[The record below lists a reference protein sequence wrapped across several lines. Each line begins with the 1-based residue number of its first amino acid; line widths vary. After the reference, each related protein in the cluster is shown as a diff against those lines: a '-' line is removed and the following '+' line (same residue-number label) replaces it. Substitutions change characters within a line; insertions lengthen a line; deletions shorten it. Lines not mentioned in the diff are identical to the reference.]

1 MAFGFNQTLS
11 DSLDQPK
18 AALYLRVS
26 TTEQA
31 VHGYS
36 LAAQEQVIRQF
47 CLQRGYDV
55 YEVYADEGISG
66 KRTENR
72 PAFQRMM
79 TDAREKLF
87 DMVIVWKL
95 SRLGRNNR
103 DILNTTEELYKH
115 NVSFYSISEQF
126 DISTSTG
133 RLMLQLLGSFGEFE
147 RNQISENVQLAMR
160 SLVRDQKRFAGGRML
175 GYVST
180 VDDEGRKQLVIQEE
194 EAVIV
199 RKIYQDYANGKGYRA
214 IANDLNRLGYHTV
227 KGNSFSTVAIKDIL
241 MNKTYGGY
249 LEYAKY
255 VNWEEKRRKG
265 KNPQPIVVEGT
276 HEPIVDKNLFESV
289 QTRMKVAKKQPQW
302 NERGEN
308 LLTGLL
314 RCPECGG
321 PMAASNT
328 TNTLKDGT
336 KKRIRYYSCANFRNK
351 GASVCHANSVRADK
365 TEQFVADR
373 LKEVIQVPEI
383 LEGLVKALNKEIN
396 QQARQ
401 AEQESKTLQQQLVE
415 IQTKQAKWQHVLDDT
430 PELYSELKERLEQ
443 LESDTIMIQQR
454 QREIERLKQTKNQ
467 PIQVIDISRILEAI
481 QQFINKSSKR
491 EIKQVYQSF
500 IKEITF
506 DKKTKDQFKLT
517 LYFDDAIVNQLNTIY
532 QEAISHRDMAIF
544 VLNKSYTF
552 TI

>member
-1 MAFGFNQTLS
+1 MAFGYNQAE
-11 DSLDQPK
+11 LDPLKQPK

-47 CLQRGYDV
+47 CQQRGYEV
-55 YEVYADEGISG
+55 YQIYADEGISG

-79 TDAREKLF
+79 TDARESLF
-87 DMVIVWKL
+87 DMVVVWKL

-103 DILNTTEELYKH
+103 DILNTTEELYKN

-126 DISTSTG
+126 DVSTSTG

-175 GYVST
+175 GYVSSK
-180 VDDEGRKQLVIQEE
+180 DEQGKKILVIEKLEAEIVQFIFQEYS
-194 EAVIV
+194 
-199 RKIYQDYANGKGYRA
+199 KGKGYRA
-214 IANDLNRLGYHTV
+214 IANELNRQGLTTV
-227 KGNSFSTVAIKDIL
+227 KGNTFSTIAVKDIL

-265 KNPQPIVVEGT
+265 KNPQPIVVEGE
-276 HEPIVDKNLFESV
+276 HEPIIEKELFDKV
-289 QTRMKVAKKQPQW
+289 QTRLKVAKKQPQW

-314 RCPECGG
+314 RCPECHG

-351 GASVCHANSVRADK
+351 GAKVCHANSIRADVA
-365 TEQFVADR
+365 EGFVADR
-373 LKEVIQVPEI
+373 LKEIIQVPEI
-383 LEGLVKALNKEIN
+383 LDGLVKEIN
-396 QQARQ
+396 LQMKKASSQYETELSLLQVKATDIEEKLSKWNNLLEDNPEMIVELDGRINELQNQKIINQEEQNQLKRQ
-401 AEQESKTLQQQLVE
+401 KDQENESIKVTDVTVLLNGIE
-415 IQTKQAKWQHVLDDT
+415 GLLKKGTTKEV
-430 PELYSELKERLEQ
+430 
-443 LESDTIMIQQR
+443 
-454 QREIERLKQTKNQ
+454 KQ
-467 PIQVIDISRILEAI
+467 I
-481 QQFINKSSKR
+481 
-491 EIKQVYQSF
+491 YQCF

-506 DKKTKDQFKLT
+506 NKDTKTDIRMT
-517 LYFDDAIVNQLNTIY
+517 LFFDETIVDQLNKSY
-532 QEAISHRDMAIF
+532 QEAISRGDVVIF
-544 VLNKSYTF
+544 VYKDIIEITL
-552 TI
+552 

>member
-1 MAFGFNQTLS
+1 MALGFNQEIADPLV
-11 DSLDQPK
+11 QPK

-47 CLQRGYDV
+47 CQQRGYEV

-66 KRTENR
+66 KKTENR

-79 TDAREKLF
+79 ADARESSF
-87 DMVIVWKL
+87 DMVVVWKL

-103 DILNTTEELYKH
+103 DILNTTEELYKN

-126 DISTSTG
+126 DVSTSTG

-147 RNQISENVQLAMR
+147 RNQISENVQLAMK

-175 GYVST
+175 GYVSRK
-180 VDDEGRKQLVIQEE
+180 DEQGKKILVIEE
-194 EAVIV
+194 SEAKIV
-199 RKIYQDYANGKGYRA
+199 RIIFKEYAKGKGYRA
-214 IANDLNRLGYHTV
+214 IANELNRQELTTV
-227 KGNSFSTVAIKDIL
+227 KGNSFSTIAVKDIL
-241 MNKTYGGY
+241 SNKTYGGL

-255 VNWEEKRRKG
+255 INWEEKRRKG
-265 KNPQPIVVEGT
+265 KNPQPIVVEGE
-276 HEPIVDKNLFESV
+276 HEPIIEKELFDKV
-289 QTRMKVAKKQPQW
+289 QTRLKVAKKQPQW

-314 RCPECGG
+314 RCPECYG

-336 KKRIRYYSCANFRNK
+336 KKRIRYYSCADFRNK
-351 GASVCHANSVRADK
+351 GAKVCHANSIRA
-365 TEQFVADR
+365 EVVEGFVSDR

-383 LEGLVKALNKEIN
+383 LEGLVKELNLQMKEESHHYEN
-396 QQARQ
+396 QLSNLQVKAI
-401 AEQESKTLQQQLVE
+401 EIDEKLSKWNNLLEDNPEMIVE
-415 IQTKQAKWQHVLDDT
+415 LD
-430 PELYSELKERLEQ
+430 ERVSELQNQK
-443 LESDTIMIQQR
+443 IMNQ
-454 QREIERLKQTKNQ
+454 EEKNQ
-467 PIQVIDISRILEAI
+467 LKRQKEQGGEPIKVTDIAVLLNGIEKLLKEGTT
-481 QQFINKSSKR
+481 K
-491 EIKQVYQSF
+491 EIKQIYQCF

-506 DKKTKDQFKLT
+506 NRDKKADIQMT
-517 LYFDDAIVNQLNTIY
+517 LYFDEAIVDQLNKSY
-532 QEAISHRDMAIF
+532 QEAISRGDVAIF
-544 VLNKSYTF
+544 VSKNIIEMTL
-552 TI
+552 

>member
-1 MAFGFNQTLS
+1 MAFGYNQAE
-11 DSLDQPK
+11 LDPLKQPK

-47 CLQRGYDV
+47 CQQRGYEV
-55 YEVYADEGISG
+55 YQVYADEGISG

-79 TDAREKLF
+79 TDARESLF
-87 DMVIVWKL
+87 DMVVVWKL

-103 DILNTTEELYKH
+103 DILNTTEELYKN

-126 DISTSTG
+126 DVSTSTG

-175 GYVST
+175 GYVSSK
-180 VDDEGRKQLVIQEE
+180 DEQGKKILVIEKL
-194 EAVIV
+194 EAEIV
-199 RKIYQDYANGKGYRA
+199 RFIFQEYSKGKGYRA
-214 IANDLNRLGYHTV
+214 IANELNRQELTTV
-227 KGNSFSTVAIKDIL
+227 KGNTFSTIAVKDIL

-265 KNPQPIVVEGT
+265 KNPQPIVVEGE
-276 HEPIVDKNLFESV
+276 HEPIIEKELFDKV
-289 QTRMKVAKKQPQW
+289 QTRLKVAKKQPQW

-314 RCPECGG
+314 RCPECHG

-351 GASVCHANSVRADK
+351 GAKVCHANSIRADVAEK
-365 TEQFVADR
+365 FVADR
-373 LKEVIQVPEI
+373 LKEVIQVPKI
-383 LEGLVKALNKEIN
+383 LEGLVKELNIQMKEVNSQYESELSYLQVKATNIEEKLSKWNNLLEDSPEMIVELDGRVNELQN
-396 QQARQ
+396 QKIMNQEEQNQLKRQ
-401 AEQESKTLQQQLVE
+401 KEQEG
-415 IQTKQAKWQHVLDDT
+415 
-430 PELYSELKERLEQ
+430 
-443 LESDTIMIQQR
+443 
-454 QREIERLKQTKNQ
+454 
-467 PIQVIDISRILEAI
+467 EAI
-481 QQFINKSSKR
+481 KVTDITVLLNGVEGLLKKGTTR
-491 EIKQVYQSF
+491 EVKQIYQCF

-506 DKKTKDQFKLT
+506 NKDTKADIQMT
-517 LYFDDAIVNQLNTIY
+517 LYFDEAIVDQLNKSY
-532 QEAISHRDMAIF
+532 QEAISRGDVAIF
-544 VLNKSYTF
+544 VF
-552 TI
+552 RDIVEFII